1 MFVNEAPLRLL
12 DEFPAIRSSN
22 ISEIEH
28 LLARTYGARRF
39 IPSSDVR
46 TLNVHANHWQS
57 EAIALSY
64 CDYGACVEVQF
75 PEADFYRQQFVLS
88 GSSSIRIAG
97 AEREIGLNKFCV
109 VPPGASLN
117 IHFRPEFEQIVLR
130 VNDKYLWEKHRAMT
144 GQDDLPTFQTREHE
158 GGQATARLL
167 RLLKFFSSEIGRGG
181 LSNLEIRE
189 IEQSIAIGFL
199 VANHFTTY
207 QQAGAPKQASAGQIH
222 LVEEYIRAHWN
233 TPISIEDLTTISGVS
248 GRTLFY
254 HFQKRYAHSPMAFVR
269 EIRLIHAHRMLSE
282 LPEMTVTQVAL
293 ACGFG
298 NLGHFSGYYQARWG
312 EVPSATRR
320 ANMGRRD

>member
-1 MFVNEAPLRLL
+1 MLANEAPLRLL

-22 ISEIEH
+22 ILEIEH
-28 LLARTYGARRF
+28 LLASTYGARNF

-75 PEADFYRQQFVLS
+75 PEANFYRQQFALS

-97 AEREIGLNKFCV
+97 VEREIGLNKFCV

-130 VNDKYLWEKHRAMT
+130 VNDRYLWEKHRAIT
-144 GQDDLPTFQTREHE
+144 GRNEIPAFRTLEHE
-158 GGQATARLL
+158 GGQATARLFRML
-167 RLLKFFSSEIGRGG
+167 QFFSREIGRGG
-181 LSNLEIRE
+181 LSDLEIKE
-189 IEQSIAIGFL
+189 IEQSIVIAFL
-199 VANHFTTY
+199 LANRFTAH
-207 QQAGAPKQASAGQIH
+207 QGAGTVKQASERQIH
-222 LVEEYIRAHWN
+222 LAEEYILAHWN
-233 TPISIEDLTTISGVS
+233 TPIAIEDLTSVSGVS

-254 HFQKRYAHSPMAFVR
+254 HFRKRYGQSPMAFVR
-269 EIRLIHAHRMLSE
+269 EIRLNHARRMLCE
-282 LPEMTVTQVAL
+282 LNEMTVTQVAL

-298 NLGHFSGYYQARWG
+298 NLGHFSGYYHARWG
-312 EVPSATRR
+312 EAPSATRKAHWR
-320 ANMGRRD
+320 GQA